1 MTLTFTKKKKAGCR
15 IVMVGNKVVI
25 LMYIEALRIYMY
37 QYKYNSKTY
46 LVPCPEYTEHGLN
59 PKGFGIS
66 PFTVE
71 FGVFGR
77 TPRACALT

>member
-1 MTLTFTKKKKAGCR
+1 
-15 IVMVGNKVVI
+15 
-25 LMYIEALRIYMY
+25 MY